1 MVQVMK
7 NVDPKTMRYH
17 GSELVMFHAACSSY
31 EVSCHINV
39 NKKNLFNNVSC
50 SCCKE
55 GQRGVKILFG
65 MIVTHTHI

>member
-39 NKKNLFNNVSC
+39 NKKKFVQQRKLF
-50 SCCKE
+50 
-55 GQRGVKILFG
+55 LL
-65 MIVTHTHI
+65 